1 MRIKLGVW
9 SLILS
14 LATLGAS
21 AQDYR
26 YDVYLDTD
34 ANAST
39 GCTVT
44 SPGGTISGV
53 EARVRAEI
61 TNVTVSGSSV
71 SSCNAGTFPAGE
83 ALPAP
88 YAVGL
93 NNGTAGADVIEM
105 GTPATL
111 APAGTSVPAYVIGW
125 NGASTA
131 SDVLATTNGTAGGPP
146 ILLGF
151 PVSNIPTLGLLG
163 LGLLVLVLAVFG
175 MKRIRLAAR
184 ASLASIGLLMMA
196 GAVWAAAY
204 AVDGQV
210 GDWTGETAVAT
221 DPAGDGSSVDSGIDI
236 RALFAGFEAGR
247 LFLRIDVTDVENQ
260 PPVANPVSLTFLE
273 DAAPQTITLSGSDLD
288 GDPLTFVVATNPTQ
302 GTLGAVTPINTTSAS
317 VVYTVTPNANGPDS
331 FTYRAN
337 DGFVNSPDA
346 TVSLTITPVNDA
358 PVFTSQNPPAVNED
372 AGPQTAPVASG
383 LSAGPADES
392 GQTIT
397 FTITNNTNPALFSAA
412 PTINAAG
419 QLSYTPAANVSGTAQ
434 LTFTAQDNGGTANG
448 GVDTAAPATITVT
461 VNAVNDA
468 PSFTAGANQTAL
480 EDAPAVTVAGWAT
493 AISPGPADE
502 AGQTLTFNVTANT
515 NTALFSVQ
523 PAVNPTNGNLT
534 YTLAPNANGVAT
546 ISLTLSDNGGTA
558 NGGQDTSAAQ
568 TFTITVTAVND
579 VPSFTS
585 SGNVTVLK
593 DTGGNTIPNWATAIS
608 AGPADE
614 AGQTVNFQITNNSNA
629 ALFSVAPA
637 VSPTGT
643 LTFTTAADANGSAT
657 ITIRIADNGGTA
669 NGGVDTS
676 ATQTFD
682 ITLTPVNDAPS
693 FTPGA
698 NQTVLEDAGAQTVAA
713 WATAISAGPPDEAGQ
728 VLTFNVTGNTNPAL
742 FSAAPAVNSTTG
754 NLTYTPAAN
763 ANGIASITLTLSDN
777 GGTANGGNDTSAPI
791 TFTITVTAVNDVP
804 AFTAGANQSVL
815 EDAGAQ
821 TSAGWATAIS
831 AGPADESGQTL
842 SFAVTGNTNAGLFS
856 VAPAVDPTG
865 TLTYTPAANTS
876 GVATITLRVSD
887 NGGTANGGV
896 DTSATQNFT
905 ITVTSVNDV
914 PSFVAGA
921 NQTVAEDAGAQT
933 VAGWATAISPG
944 PADESGQT
952 VTFNVAS
959 NSNAALFSTAPAV
972 SPTGTL
978 TYTPAANANGS
989 ATIGLALQDNG
1000 GTANGGIDTSAT
1012 QTFTIT
1018 VTAVNDAPV
1027 NTVPGAQSVG
1037 TGATLTFTTGGG
1049 NAISIADIDAAAG
1062 PVITTVSTTLGT
1074 LSATATNGAIVTG
1087 SGTASVSIT
1096 DVVADVNATLQTLSF
1111 TSGTG
1116 GTGTITVLTN
1126 DQGNTGTPGAQSDS
1140 DSFAINVD
1148 SPPTVSSTTP
1158 ANGST
1163 VANNTP
1169 LTINFSESIVAT
1181 IGSVTLTCGG
1191 PNLITGG
1198 TTGTGVTVLN
1208 PTYTAPLPAGPCTMT
1223 IIAGNITDA
1232 DTIDPPDNMVSTV
1245 TVNFTVD
1252 AAPTVSNVVP
1262 ANGATNQ
1269 PVNSTVAVTFNEPV
1283 DLAAGAFTLDCGGAQ
1298 PFTTAPALPATN
1310 ATSVT
1315 LTPSSAL
1322 PAATSCTVTA
1332 LAALVNDTDTAD
1344 PPANLAANFVSTFTT
1359 DAAPTVTGGTP
1370 ATGATNVA
1378 TTSLVTFIFSENVD
1392 AGPGAAIAV
1401 ECPIGSPV
1409 AGTVSGSGTST
1420 LTFTPSGAMP
1430 VNTACRATAVAA
1442 NINDSDVADPPGL
1455 LAADVSRTFTT
1466 DAPPSVLN
1474 TAPVAGST
1482 GVAATSTITINFSE
1496 SVAFDTT
1503 ANAANTSFDFE
1514 CPAGTPTNF
1523 TVSTASPA
1531 ASVVLDPL
1539 DSALAGQTCTL
1550 SVRALGI
1557 ADADLGD
1564 PPNNMVA
1571 DFVAT
1576 YTFAGVANDDAATVT
1591 PHLTYAAPV
1600 SVTANDILGAETITG
1615 FGDTLANANGTVP
1628 NGTNAITAGGAGGR
1642 IILQANGAYTFY
1654 PDAGDT
1660 SGTGTVTFFYTLSG
1674 GDTAQVTL
1682 TFEAEEL
1689 AWFVDGSASGTVCTG
1704 SNVGTQACPSA
1715 NFTGVSAHTTN
1726 DVIFVDS
1733 GTYTGTQ
1740 TTLANGV
1747 LLLGNGSTSTISA
1760 LLAARTPVANAITPV
1775 PGSDFAPYN
1784 ALNGAAPVLT
1794 CTNVTCV
1801 TAGTGV
1807 TLRGFTIGDSG
1818 ATGTDLAAT
1827 NFGTLTVDQVLLN
1840 GTGRALNLATGTIAG
1855 AGFTGVTSTSGA
1867 HGINLSAIAGTL
1879 NLGGTTISG
1888 SSGQGINMAGITG
1901 TVNTGGTS
1909 VTATTTQGI
1918 LVGTSTGD
1926 VNFGNTTVSASTDC
1940 VSLQNNSAGTRTFGT
1955 LTIGTCGGVG
1965 FLHATGGGAVTV
1977 TGATNIT
1984 GVAATFAGMSVDANT
1999 SALTFNGVTVN
2010 KATAGTGVIITN
2022 STGAVNTGVLAVTA
2036 SNGAGLIYSL
2046 SSGGLTAAAGSTIAA
2061 TNAQGILSLT
2071 GTNWNGQ
2078 FTSVSSTNSAGA
2090 GIDLTGI
2097 SGTLNIAGGAI
2108 SGSAGIGLSGAN
2120 ALGTLTYGGSITKTS
2135 AGKLVSLTGIG
2146 AGTVTLS
2153 GALSCTGACTGID
2166 VLNRNAGTY
2175 TFSNASKTV
2184 TTATNPAVT
2193 LSTNTG
2199 ASIVFSGGGLAIT
2212 TTSGAGFA
2220 ATGGANSIEVTGTGN
2235 VISSTTGRALEVTN
2249 STIGAAGLTFQSV
2262 SANGATNGILLNNTG
2277 STAGLTVTGVAAAAS
2292 GGTIQNTTGNGIRLI
2307 NTRSPSF
2314 NLMSINSTVGS
2325 GIKGT
2330 GGVTNFSLT
2339 NSTISNSNDAAA
2351 DGANTVDEA
2360 NVAFNDNQGGTES
2373 NLTGTVT
2380 ITGNT
2385 LTLARYHGID
2395 IFNYAGTI
2403 SSANI
2408 SNNTITSDTVG
2419 ANTLGSG
2426 IRLIAFGSATTVA
2439 SVTSA
2444 TINNNIVTNFP
2455 TGAGIMAQGGNANAG
2470 GPSTGVIGN
2479 AANAAQTITITNN
2492 RVSGQSAANRINTQ
2506 AILTVVNGRGTGRFD
2521 VSSNGTLANPVQHTT
2536 GTSFAGST
2544 FGNSTAVATFNNN
2557 VLVSNNQVGA
2567 QGFGIGTGI
2576 LSVATE
2582 TPTYTVDVTN
2592 NNISQTD
2599 GNGILLVARDATST
2613 LRSKIQTNTVAAP
2626 LGGVR
2631 PGIRVDSGNAS
2642 AGTDENV
2649 CVNLS
2654 GNTSAGSGGTNGI
2667 GLRKQGVVTTTHDF
2681 GVHNMVAT
2689 TTPAVEAH
2697 VAGQNPAG
2705 NGVLLISATSGFSNC
2720 NNP

>member
-71 SSCNAGTFPAGE
+71 SSCNAGSFPAGE

-131 SDVLATTNGTAGGPP
+131 SDILATTNGQVGGPP

-210 GDWTGETAVAT
+210 GDWTGETAIAT

-260 PPVANPVSLTFLE
+260 PPVADPVSLTFLE

-288 GDPLTFVVATNPTQ
+288 GDPLTFAVATNPTK

-372 AGPQTAPVASG
+372 AGPQTASVASG

-392 GQTIT
+392 GQAIA
-397 FTITNNTNPALFSAA
+397 FTITNNTNPALFFGV

-448 GVDTAAPATITVT
+448 GADTSAPATITVT

-534 YTLAPNANGVAT
+534 YTLAPDANGVAT

-568 TFTITVTAVND
+568 TFTVTVTAVND

-614 AGQTVNFQITNNSNA
+614 AGQTVNFQITNNTNA
-629 ALFSVAPA
+629 GLFSVAPA

-698 NQTVLEDAGAQTVAA
+698 SQTVLEDAGAQTVAA

-728 VLTFNVTGNTNPAL
+728 VLTFNVTNNTNPAL
-742 FSAAPAVNSTTG
+742 FSVAPAVNATTG

-763 ANGIASITLTLSDN
+763 ASGVATITLTLSDN
-777 GGTANGGNDTSAPI
+777 GGTTNGGVDTSAPI
-791 TFTITVTAVNDVP
+791 SFDITVTAVNDAPSFAV
-804 AFTAGANQSVL
+804 GANQTVN

-821 TSAGWATAIS
+821 SAIGWATAIS

-842 SFAVTGNTNAGLFS
+842 TFAVTGNTNAALFS

-876 GVATITLRVSD
+876 GVATITLRISD
-887 NGGTANGGV
+887 NGGTTNGGV

-905 ITVTSVNDV
+905 ITVNSVNDA
-914 PSFVAGA
+914 PSFTIGA
-921 NQTVAEDAGAQT
+921 NETVAEDIGSVL

-944 PADESGQT
+944 PADESAQT
-952 VTFNVAS
+952 VSFTVNS
-959 NSNAALFSTAPAV
+959 NSNPALFSVAPAV
-972 SPTGTL
+972 NSGGGL
-978 TYTPAANANGS
+978 TYTTAPDANGT

-1018 VTAVNDAPV
+1018 VTPENDAPV
-1027 NTVPGAQSVG
+1027 NTVPAAQSVG

-1049 NAISIADIDAAAG
+1049 NAISIADVDAAAG

-1074 LSATATNGAIVTG
+1074 LSATSTNGSVVTG
-1087 SGTASVSIT
+1087 SGTASVAIT

-1126 DQGNTGTPGAQSDS
+1126 DQGNTGAPGAQSDS

-1148 SPPTVSSTTP
+1148 SPPSVTATTP
-1158 ANGST
+1158 TNGST
-1163 VANNTP
+1163 TANNVGLSIT
-1169 LTINFSESIVAT
+1169 FSENINAVAGAVSLT
-1181 IGSVTLTCGG
+1181 CSGGPVTLTGG
-1191 PNLITGG
+1191 ATGANVG
-1198 TTGTGVTVLN
+1198 SLT
-1208 PTYTAPLPAGPCTMT
+1208 PTYTAPLPAGACTLT
-1223 IIAGNITDA
+1223 VDANFVTDA
-1232 DTIDPPDNMVSTV
+1232 DAIDPPNNMAANHV
-1245 TVNFTVD
+1245 VNFTVD
-1252 AAPTVSNVVP
+1252 AAPAVTTVSP
-1262 ANGATNQ
+1262 TNGATNVAGNTTIT
-1269 PVNSTVAVTFNEPV
+1269 VNFNESV
-1283 DLAAGAFTLDCGGAQ
+1283 DIASAGAFSLECPAGSPQG
-1298 PFTTAPALPATN
+1298 FTVTSPATLPAS
-1310 ATSVT
+1310 ASSFT
-1315 LTPSSAL
+1315 LTPSGNL
-1322 PAATSCTVTA
+1322 PPGVTCTFTVFAAQ
-1332 LAALVNDTDTAD
+1332 VNDTDTAD
-1344 PPANLAANFVSTFTT
+1344 PPGNLPANFVSTFTT

-1370 ATGATNVA
+1370 ATGATNVS
-1378 TTSLVTFIFSENVD
+1378 TTSPVTFTFSENVD
-1392 AGPGAAIAV
+1392 AGPGAAITV
-1401 ECPIGSPV
+1401 ECPVGSPV
-1409 AGTVSGSGTST
+1409 AGTVTGTGMST

-1430 VNTACRATAVAA
+1430 AGTACSATAVAA
-1442 NINDSDVADPPGL
+1442 NINDSDVSDPPGN

-1466 DAPPSVLN
+1466 DAPPSVLS
-1474 TAPVAGST
+1474 TTPAAGST
-1482 GVAATSTITINFSE
+1482 GVAGTGTITVNFSE

-1523 TVSTASPA
+1523 TVTTASPA

-1539 DSALAGQTCTL
+1539 DASVAGQTCTL
-1550 SVRALGI
+1550 IVRALGI
-1557 ADADLGD
+1557 ADADAGD

-1571 DFVAT
+1571 DFTAT

-1591 PHLTYAAPV
+1591 PHLTYVAPT

-1615 FGDTLANANGTVP
+1615 FGNTLGTANGTVP
-1628 NGTNAITAGGAGGR
+1628 NGTNFITAGGAGGR
-1642 IILQANGAYTFY
+1642 IVLQSNGVYTFY

-1660 SGTGTVTFFYTLSG
+1660 SASGTVTFFYQLSG

-1682 TFEAEEL
+1682 TYEAEEL
-1689 AWFVDGSASGTVCTG
+1689 TWFVDGSASGTVCTG
-1704 SNVGTQACPSA
+1704 TNVGTQACPSA
-1715 NFTGVSAHTTN
+1715 DFAGVSTHTAN

-1733 GTYTGTQ
+1733 GTYAGTQ

-1747 LLLGNGSTSTISA
+1747 LLLGNGSTSTMSA

-1775 PGSDFAPYN
+1775 TGSNFAPYD
-1784 ALNGAAPVLT
+1784 ALNGTAPVLT

-1801 TAGTGV
+1801 TAGSGV

-1827 NFGTLTVDQVLLN
+1827 GFGTLTVDQVLLN
-1840 GTGRALNLATGTIAG
+1840 GTGRAMNLATGTIAG
-1855 AGFTGVTSTSGA
+1855 AGFTGVTSTSSGA
-1867 HGINLSAIAGTL
+1867 QGVNLAGIAGTL
-1879 NLGGTTISG
+1879 NMGSTTVSG
-1888 SSGQGINMAGITG
+1888 S
-1901 TVNTGGTS
+1901 
-1909 VTATTTQGI
+1909 TTQGI
-1918 LVGTSTGD
+1918 LVGTSTGTI
-1926 VNFGNTTVSASTDC
+1926 NFGNTSVSATTDC
-1940 VSLQNNSAGTRTFGT
+1940 VSLQNNSAGSRTFGT

-1965 FLHATGGGAVTV
+1965 FLHAVGGGAVTV
-1977 TGATNIT
+1977 SGATSIT

-2022 STGAVNTGVLAVTA
+2022 SSGAIDTGVLAVTA

-2046 SSGGLTAAAGSTIAA
+2046 SSGGLTTAAGSTIAA

-2166 VLNRNAGTY
+2166 VLSRNAGTY
-2175 TFSNASKTV
+2175 TFSNATKTL
-2184 TTATNPAVT
+2184 TTAANPAVT
-2193 LSTNTG
+2193 LSNNTG
-2199 ASIVFSGGGLAIT
+2199 ASILFSGGGLAIT

-2235 VISSTTGRALEVTN
+2235 TITSTTGTPMNVTN
-2249 STIGAAGLTFQSV
+2249 TNIGAAGLIFQSI
-2262 SANGATNGILLNNTG
+2262 SANGAPNGIVLNNTG
-2277 STAGLTVTGVAAAAS
+2277 TTAGLTVTGVAAAAS
-2292 GGTIQNTTGNGIRLI
+2292 GGTIQNTTSNGIRLI

-2330 GGVTNFSLT
+2330 GGVTNFTLT
-2339 NSTISNSNDAAA
+2339 NSTISNSNDAAT

-2408 SNNTITSDTVG
+2408 SNNTITSDTSN
-2419 ANTLGSG
+2419 ANSAGSG

-2455 TGAGIMAQGGNANAG
+2455 SGSGIMAQGGNANAG
-2470 GPSTGVIGN
+2470 GPATGVIGN
-2479 AANAAQTITITNN
+2479 AANAAQTIAITNN
-2492 RVSGQSAANRINTQ
+2492 RVSGQSAANRINAQ
-2506 AILTVVNGRGTGRFD
+2506 AIATVVNGRGTGRFD

-2576 LSVATE
+2576 LSVAAE

-2649 CVNLS
+2649 CINLS

-2667 GLRKQGVVTTTHDF
+2667 GLRKQGAVTTTHDF

-2689 TTPAVEAH
+2689 ATPAVEAH

>member
-131 SDVLATTNGTAGGPP
+131 SDILATTNGQAGGPP

-260 PPVANPVSLTFLE
+260 PPVADPVSLTFLE

-288 GDPLTFVVATNPTQ
+288 GDPLTFAVATNPTK

-372 AGPQTAPVASG
+372 AGPQTASVASG

-397 FTITNNTNPALFSAA
+397 FTITNNTNPALFNGA

-534 YTLAPNANGVAT
+534 YTLAPDANGVAT

-568 TFTITVTAVND
+568 TFTVTVTAVND

-585 SGNVTVLK
+585 AGNVTVLK

-614 AGQTVNFQITNNSNA
+614 AGQTVNFQITNNTNA

-698 NQTVLEDAGAQTVAA
+698 SQTVLEDAGAQTVAA

-742 FSAAPAVNSTTG
+742 FSAVPAVNPTNG

-763 ANGIASITLTLSDN
+763 ANGVASITLTLSDN

-804 AFTAGANQSVL
+804 SFAAGANQTVN

-821 TSAGWATAIS
+821 SAIGWATAIS

-876 GVATITLRVSD
+876 GVATITLRISD

-905 ITVTSVNDV
+905 ITVASVNDV

-1232 DTIDPPDNMVSTV
+1232 DTIDPPNNMVSTV
-1245 TVNFTVD
+1245 TVNFNVD
-1252 AAPTVSNVVP
+1252 AAPAVSNVVP

-1474 TAPVAGST
+1474 TAPAAGST
-1482 GVAATSTITINFSE
+1482 SVAASSTITVNFSE

-1550 SVRALGI
+1550 IVRGAGI
-1557 ADADLGD
+1557 ADADAGD

-1571 DFVAT
+1571 DFTAT

-1591 PHLTYAAPV
+1591 PHLTYVAPV
-1600 SVTANDILGAETITG
+1600 SVIANDILGAETITG
-1615 FGDTLANANGTVP
+1615 FGPTLAGANGTVP

-1689 AWFVDGSASGTVCTG
+1689 AWFVDGAASGTVCTG

-1715 NFTGVSAHTTN
+1715 NFSGVSAHTPN

-1733 GTYTGTQ
+1733 GTYAGTQ

-1747 LLLGNGSTSTISA
+1747 TLLGNGSSSTISA
-1760 LLAARTPVANAITPV
+1760 LLAARTNPITPV

-1784 ALNGAAPVLT
+1784 ALNGTPPVLT

-1801 TAGTGV
+1801 TAGTDV

-1827 NFGTLTVDQVLLN
+1827 GFLTLTVDQVLLN

-1855 AGFTGVTSTSGA
+1855 AGFTGVTSTSSGA
-1867 HGINLSAIAGTL
+1867 QGVNLAGIAGTL
-1879 NLGGTTISG
+1879 NMGSTTVSG
-1888 SSGQGINMAGITG
+1888 S
-1901 TVNTGGTS
+1901 
-1909 VTATTTQGI
+1909 TTQGI
-1918 LVGTSTGD
+1918 LVGTSTGTI
-1926 VNFGNTTVSASTDC
+1926 NFGNTSVSATTDC
-1940 VSLQNNSAGTRTFGT
+1940 VSLQNNSAGSRTFGT

-1965 FLHATGGGAVTV
+1965 FLHAAGGGAVTV
-1977 TGATNIT
+1977 TGATSIT
-1984 GVAATFAGMSVDANT
+1984 GVAATFAGISVDANT

-2010 KATAGTGVIITN
+2010 KATAGTGVTITN
-2022 STGAVNTGVLAVTA
+2022 STGAINTGVLAVTA
-2036 SNGAGLIYSL
+2036 SNGAGLIYTL

-2108 SGSAGIGLSGAN
+2108 TGSAGVGFSGAN
-2120 ALGTLTYGGSITKTS
+2120 ALGTVTYAGSITKTS
-2135 AGKLVSLTGIG
+2135 AGKLISLTGTG

-2153 GALSCTGACTGID
+2153 GALSCTSACTGID
-2166 VLNRNAGTY
+2166 VVSRNAGTY
-2175 TFSNASKTV
+2175 TFSNATKTL
-2184 TTATNPAVT
+2184 TTATNPAVSLT
-2193 LSTNTG
+2193 NNTG

-2212 TTSGAGFA
+2212 TTSGAGIV
-2220 ATGGANSIEVTGTGN
+2220 ATGGATSIEVTGTGN
-2235 VISSTTGRALEVTN
+2235 VISSTTGRPLEVTN
-2249 STIGAAGLTFQSV
+2249 STIGAAGLNFV
-2262 SANGATNGILLNNTG
+2262 SISSNGAVNGISLNTTG
-2277 STAGLTVTGVAAAAS
+2277 ASGGLTVSGSGTDGS
-2292 GGTIQNTTGNGIRLI
+2292 GGTIQNSTQDAVFLNA
-2307 NTRSPSF
+2307 TRSISLTEMEL
-2314 NLMSINSTVGS
+2314 NNSTQSHIDATTVNGLTLVNTDTDLSTQAGISGS
-2325 GIKGT
+2325 GITGLSINGGIFNRGGIGNTACNINGVDITNLFGTSSVRGATFSRSNTIQFRVNNTNASTAAPGVPTDVLTMSGNTWNNHTTPVT
-2330 GGVTNFSLT
+2330 GGTNCYGDHFSV
-2339 NSTISNSNDAAA
+2339 NSDT
-2351 DGANTVDEA
+2351 
-2360 NVAFNDNQGGTES
+2360 GG
-2373 NLTGTVT
+2373 NLRVT
-2380 ITGNT
+2380 IDGTTAQNVVNNPGSGSAVQFT
-2385 LTLARYHGID
+2385 A
-2395 IFNYAGTI
+2395 AGT
-2403 SSANI
+2403 
-2408 SNNTITSDTVG
+2408 TG
-2419 ANTLGSG
+2419 
-2426 IRLIAFGSATTVA
+2426 RLLA
-2439 SVTSA
+2439 SVTSLAA
-2444 TINNNIVTNFP
+2444 TGTTTGTAIGATGSAAVRTRVFGNSGGTGNITNTGSVGLILTYLSSSTSCDGDFDGNAVTHNAGTSTNATQAVVEGNGTCAVRFNNNTVSGNFQR
-2455 TGAGIMAQGGNANAG
+2455 GLQAQSRLG
-2470 GPSTGVIGN
+2470 TGVMH
-2479 AANAAQTITITNN
+2479 AHITNN
-2492 RVSGQSAANRINTQ
+2492 TMTETDAAGLQVMNLEVGASGGGTTNTLCLNLASNTATPAGANFAYRTFHRAGYTYHLQNF
-2506 AILTVVNGRGTGRFD
+2506 AVP
-2521 VSSNGTLANPVQHTT
+2521 SSTNPVDVQNWVTAT
-2536 GTSFAGST
+2536 KANVGTPISAVIGA
-2544 FGNSTAVATFNNN
+2544 TAH
-2557 VLVSNNQVGA
+2557 
-2567 QGFGIGTGI
+2567 
-2576 LSVATE
+2576 
-2582 TPTYTVDVTN
+2582 TN
-2592 NNISQTD
+2592 NGGGACT
-2599 GNGILLVARDATST
+2599 LPVA
-2613 LRSKIQTNTVAAP
+2613 P
-2626 LGGVR
+2626 
-2631 PGIRVDSGNAS
+2631 
-2642 AGTDENV
+2642 
-2649 CVNLS
+2649 
-2654 GNTSAGSGGTNGI
+2654 
-2667 GLRKQGVVTTTHDF
+2667 
-2681 GVHNMVAT
+2681 
-2689 TTPAVEAH
+2689 
-2697 VAGQNPAG
+2697 
-2705 NGVLLISATSGFSNC
+2705 
-2720 NNP
+2720 